1 MYLTTVDTN
10 FREDQVNDRLR
21 FGHPVK
27 DEYLDRQRGRLAFRP
42 GQVFGFVWWR
52 SNDWGTTTWAVAVLE
67 AVRPPAEG
75 YAVPSVVPGAQVHLW
90 AAGRGKETPGPVE
103 RALLFL
109 DCLENLDY
117 DLALLDPAYYRAAA
131 LSLRFR
137 QLPRLLTPAEYR
149 RMTRHARPAAA

>member
-1 MYLTTVDTN
+1 
-10 FREDQVNDRLR
+10 
-21 FGHPVK
+21 
-27 DEYLDRQRGRLAFRP
+27 
-42 GQVFGFVWWR
+42 
-52 SNDWGTTTWAVAVLE
+52 
-67 AVRPPAEG
+67 
-75 YAVPSVVPGAQVHLW
+75 VPGAQVHLW

-117 DLALLDPAYYRAAA
+117 DLALIDPAYYRAAA

-149 RMTRHARPAAA
+149 RMTRYARPAAA